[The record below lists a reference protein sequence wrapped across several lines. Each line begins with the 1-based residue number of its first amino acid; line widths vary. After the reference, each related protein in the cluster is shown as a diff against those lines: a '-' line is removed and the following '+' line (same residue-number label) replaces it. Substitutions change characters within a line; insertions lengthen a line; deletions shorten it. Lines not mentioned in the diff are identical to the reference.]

1 MSPVLQIYS
10 FQTTEISAIT
20 AMKTGKGIHK
30 NYSAEAFQ
38 ITGKQKGT
46 VHCNFKAVSEYAMS
60 YSIFNTQYLKTNNA
74 KYVQPLLS
82 RDPGYIFTSIAVPNY
97 LYLQHLTALTFV
109 LNSVNYALLCIHN
122 VMVIPY

>member
-1 MSPVLQIYS
+1 
-10 FQTTEISAIT
+10 
-20 AMKTGKGIHK
+20 MKTGKGIRK

-38 ITGKQKGT
+38 ITGKQKGA
-46 VHCNFKAVSEYAMS
+46 VHCKFKAVKEYAMS

-74 KYVQPLLS
+74 EYVQPLLS

-97 LYLQHLTALTFV
+97 LYLQHLTGIALSFV
-109 LNSVNYALLCIHN
+109 LSSVNYALLCIHN